1 MNMMEEARKQVS
13 ALTQAAYAHAVEKG
27 VLPAGAA
34 VEAKVEVPKD
44 VKNGD
49 WSTSFAL
56 AAAKPLGQN
65 PRQVA
70 QILAEELD
78 LTDSYF
84 SKVAVAGPGFL
95 NFTLGEKWFGE
106 VLCAIEREGAAYGQS
121 DEGKGKKVMVEFVS
135 ANPTGPMH
143 MGNARGGVVW
153 ATPSPPFWSGWAMT
167 SGGSS
172 MSTTRATRSTSLL
185 CPSTPGTASLS

>member
-143 MGNARGGVVW
+143 MGNARGGVLGDALAAILERLGYDVW
-153 ATPSPPFWSGWAMT
+153 REFYVNDA
-167 SGGSS
+167 
-172 MSTTRATRSTSLL
+172 ATRSTSLL